1 LPSALGSTG
10 GIRAAENR
18 DSVEIKKKEIKPGI
32 VVVEMTGRINMGPD
46 CQQIEQELE
55 ELLRKNEKRVIFDLS
70 GISTIDSTGIGKIVR
85 CFSQLKKSG
94 GTLRL
99 AGVSGMLE
107 GVFKVVQVHKVIKM
121 YPTTLEASE
130 SFQSEGERQP
140 KT

>member
-1 LPSALGSTG
+1 M
-10 GIRAAENR
+10 
-18 DSVEIKKKEIKPGI
+18 EIKKKEIKPGI
-32 VVVEMTGRINMGPD
+32 VVVEMTGRITMGPE
-46 CQQIEQELE
+46 CQQLEQELE
-55 ELLRKNEKRVIFDLS
+55 QLLRKNEKRVIFDLS

-107 GVFKVVQVHKVIKM
+107 GVFKITQVNKVIGM
-121 YPTTLEASE
+121 YPTASDAAE
-130 SFQSEGERQP
+130 SFQSEGARQP